1 MSGSPTIDE
10 LLTKLRAHGYRFA
23 CEKDLQAGVERV
35 LQQAS
40 WTYVREH
47 QLTSRDRP
55 DFFLNSIAL
64 ELKIKGSLTE
74 VTRQLHRYAQHPSVE
89 AIILMTSRS
98 RHRGVPRVLNEKPV
112 HVVYLGLDAF

>member
-10 LLTKLRAHGYRFA
+10 VLTELRAHGYRFA
-23 CEKDLQAGVERV
+23 CEKDLQSGVETV
-35 LQQAS
+35 LKRRR
-40 WTYVREH
+40 WTYAREH